1 MRSAMTEL
9 HRPGLRRVLAQLGEI
24 IDCVGTPLYVY
35 DWPTLHAAAEQLI
48 TAAEKAGLRDRLR
61 LYPALFALPNFSII
75 SRLLQ
80 LDERIGITCNTI
92 EEVRALRDVGF
103 SDWSRVAFS
112 GGVLKSADLAELS
125 ETEMVI
131 NASSAGNLGRLAA
144 APARCRIGARLD
156 LYCDALKGLR
166 ESEIAECLGLLA
178 RRGKRLDALHSYRGT
193 QVSSIDALVRHAE
206 LLLDIAH
213 DLDGVQ
219 EVNLG
224 GGFHY
229 EYESSTGWPS
239 SRIDF
244 VEYFRAVRSYA
255 EGGRGRFSGVL
266 AWEPGR
272 VLFAGCGFFVA
283 EIIETRRTGT
293 ATADY
298 YLDASFSQMPSP
310 KLLGRQ
316 HHALVVSPTGEIRRD
331 QPVEARLCGTTT
343 LSTDLLLPE
352 PSFLAGAQPGDWLVV
367 LDAGAYGRAGAYH
380 FLGKAL
386 PPEVLVT
393 DDEWRLIRTRG
404 QADYLSDGCEIDARL
419 CTTTPALQGCEKL

>member
-1 MRSAMTEL
+1 
-9 HRPGLRRVLAQLGEI
+9 VLARLGEI
-24 IDCVGTPLYVY
+24 IDSIGSPVYAY
-35 DWPTLHAAAEQLI
+35 DWLTLHAAAEHL
-48 TAAEKAGLRDRLR
+48 TAAAEKAGLRERLK

-75 SRLLQ
+75 RRLLD
-80 LDERIGITCNTI
+80 LDERIGITCNSV
-92 EEVRALRDVGF
+92 EEVRALHGVGF
-103 SDWSRVAFS
+103 SEWTRVAFS
-112 GGVLKSADLAELS
+112 GGVLKAADLVELS
-125 ETEMVI
+125 DSAMVV
-131 NASSAGNLGRLAA
+131 NACSSGNLEILAA
-144 APARCRIGARLD
+144 RPSRCRIGARLD
-156 LYCDALKGLR
+156 LYNDALKGLR
-166 ESEIAECLGLLA
+166 ESEMGECLRVLT

-213 DLDGVQ
+213 SLGGVR

-229 EYESSTGWPS
+229 DYESSTGWPS

-244 VEYFRAVRSYA
+244 VEYFRAVRRHA
-255 EGGRGRFSGVL
+255 DGGRGRFSGVL

-283 EIIETRRTGT
+283 EIIETRRTGS

-298 YLDASFSQMPSP
+298 YLDASFSQMPSA

-316 HHALVVSPTGEIRRD
+316 HHALVVSPAGQIRKDR
-331 QPVEARLCGTTT
+331 PVEVRLCGTTT
-343 LSTDLLLPE
+343 LSTDRLLPQT
-352 PSFLAGAQPGDWLVV
+352 SFLAAAQPGDWLVV

-386 PPEVLVT
+386 PPEVLVA
-393 DDEWRLIRTRG
+393 DDEWKLIRPRG
-404 QADYLSDGCEIDARL
+404 QADYLSDGCEINERL
-419 CTTTPALQGCEKL
+419 CGDPCALQGCERI